1 MVETKTITID
11 AQALQV
17 TDLPQI
23 LGARLAR
30 LPHVLRLLSE
40 NHLRTTGEVAPLLAA
55 LDSWLEGRGDGF
67 EFLFRPNR
75 LLMHDTTCTPALA
88 DIAALRDVLAEAGC
102 DPSVLTPDL
111 PVEVSVDHSI
121 AVDVYAQPDA
131 LARNTRTEIARNAE
145 RYSFMKWAAGVMGT
159 LNVNPPG
166 TGIMHTI
173 NLEQLA
179 RLVVVEEG
187 RAHPDMMIGT
197 DSHTPMVN
205 GLGVL
210 AWGVGGLEAESAM
223 FGQPLALAFPEVV
236 GVRLTGALRPGT
248 LATDLALEVTHRLR
262 EIGVTGSFVEFFG
275 PGVATL
281 SVDDRAVV
289 ANMAPEYG
297 ASTGFFPVDGES
309 VAYLRRTGREE
320 ALLVQVAPL
329 MQGQGLW
336 FAPDAVPHFDREIT
350 IDLDRLAPLLAG
362 PRRPQDRLAASGAEA
377 AIEAALGRKMQPG
390 AGIPDGAVGIAAIT
404 SCTNTSSPRLLVTA
418 GLLAQKAQARG
429 LTPADW
435 VKTSLAPGSPSAREM
450 LTRAGLMQAL
460 EATGFGIVGY
470 GCTTCIGNSG
480 PLPAAIEAALGEGK
494 AIAAVLSGNRNFP
507 GRVHP
512 KLDLGFLASPPLVIA
527 FALKGHVCGDILA
540 DPLCL
545 DAAGGPV
552 TLSDLWPSEAEID
565 AALSRALAPES
576 VPAAFA
582 EARRNPDWAALTAP
596 QTACFPWDPASR
608 SLRRPAFVSRQTVT
622 RLGHYRATPLMVLGD
637 DMTTDHISPAGWIAP
652 ESAAGRW
659 LIARGGDPKNLNVY
673 ASYRGNW
680 EVMLRGL
687 FNNKSVVN
695 ALAPDLAPAMTV
707 LPDGRALPVFEAAE
721 VLCRQEQPAIL
732 LAGHRYGMGSSRDWA
747 AKGAAL
753 LGLRAVL
760 ARSFERIHRSNLI
773 GMGILPVELAAG
785 FIPAEAGITARD
797 RFELDVVGD
806 RLTPRMPLEIRW
818 HREGGGIEVIRAT
831 AAVDTQQEVAL
842 LRAGGVLKSILNRM
856 LPAA

>member
-1 MVETKTITID
+1 MLETKTLTLD
-11 AQALQV
+11 TQRLQV
-17 TDLPQI
+17 IDLPRI
-23 LGARLAR
+23 LGDRLPR

-40 NHLRTTGEVAPLLAA
+40 NHLRTTGEADPLRAA
-55 LDSWLEGRGDGF
+55 LDSWLAGRREVF
-67 EFLFRPNR
+67 EFQFRPNR

-88 DIAALRDVLAEAGC
+88 DIAALRDVLAEAGS
-102 DPSVLTPDL
+102 DPSLLTPDL
-111 PVEVSVDHSI
+111 PVEVSVDHSV
-121 AVDVYAQPDA
+121 AVDVYARSDA
-131 LARNTRTEIARNAE
+131 LSQNTRTEIARNAE
-145 RYSFMKWAAGVMGT
+145 RYSFMKWAAGVMET

-179 RLVVVEEG
+179 TLVVVDG
-187 RAHPDMMIGT
+187 DYAHPDMMLGT

-223 FGQPLALAFPEVV
+223 FGQPVVLAFPEVV

-262 EIGVTGSFVEFFG
+262 EIGVTGSFVEFYG
-275 PGVATL
+275 PGVAQL
-281 SVDDRAVV
+281 SADDRAVV

-309 VAYLRRTGREE
+309 VAYLRRTGRAE
-320 ALLVQVAPL
+320 AQLAQIAPL
-329 MQGQGLW
+329 MQGLGLW
-336 FAPDAVPHFDREIT
+336 FSPEEVPQFDREIT
-350 IDLDRLAPLLAG
+350 IDLDQLAPLLAG

-377 AIEAALGRKMQPG
+377 ALVAALGRELCPSDD
-390 AGIPDGAVGIAAIT
+390 IPDGAVGIAAIT
-404 SCTNTSSPRLLVTA
+404 SCTNTSSPRLLVIA
-418 GLLAQKAQARG
+418 GLLAQQAQARG
-429 LTPADW
+429 LTPPDW
-435 VKTSLAPGSPSAREM
+435 VKTSLAPGSPSAQEM

-480 PLPAAIEAALGEGK
+480 PLPDVIEAALTEGK

-527 FALKGHVCGDILA
+527 FALKGHVRGDILS
-540 DPLCL
+540 DPLGL
-545 DAAGGPV
+545 DATGAPV
-552 TLSDLWPSEAEID
+552 YLSDLWPSEAAID
-565 AALSRALAPES
+565 AALSRALVPES

-582 EARRNPDWAALTAP
+582 EARRNADWAALPAP
-596 QTACFPWDPASR
+596 ESACFPWDATSR
-608 SLRRPAFVSRQTVT
+608 SLRRPAFVSRETVT
-622 RLGHYRATPLMVLGD
+622 RLGQYSATPLMVLGD

-659 LIARGGDPKNLNVY
+659 LIERGGDPRNLNVY
-673 ASYRGNW
+673 ASYRGNC

-695 ALAPDLAPAMTV
+695 ALCSDLAPAMTV
-707 LPDGRALPVFEAAE
+707 LPDGRAMPVFEAAE
-721 VLCRQEQPAIL
+721 ALRQQDRSAIL

-773 GMGILPVELAAG
+773 GMGILPLELEPG
-785 FIPAEAGITARD
+785 FIPAEAGITAGD
-797 RFELDVVGD
+797 HFELDVPPET
-806 RLTPRMPLEIRW
+806 LTPRRSVDIRW
-818 HREGGGIEVIRAT
+818 HRDGVLVEVIHAT

-842 LRAGGVLKSILNRM
+842 LQAGGVLKSILNRM
-856 LPAA
+856 LPTS